1 MFDFNHIKKL
11 KIFIFVQ
18 FSKWSEIKIS
28 DLPVKPYS
36 MASIHQ
42 GFQRKFYGSYNQ

>member
-1 MFDFNHIKKL
+1 MTGIEDRDPLL
-11 KIFIFVQ
+11 KE
-18 FSKWSEIKIS
+18 SKWSEIKIS

-36 MASIHQ
+36 MASIYQ